1 MDEWC
6 WRSVVRSYHLL
17 KEPATYRE
25 LGTDYFDRYSTE
37 RLKRRSLAQ
46 FQRPAIGSLCPSPH
60 RCLAIIFQ
68 DADNS
73 IDDCWRNPD
82 SRENG
87 GDPVRLKDLAAKVH
101 RARVSDRPSGHGP
114 LSPC

>member
-46 FQRPAIGSLCPSPH
+46 LQRPCYRVTLPFSPPLLSDHFSGRGQLH
-60 RCLAIIFQ
+60 R
-68 DADNS
+68 
-73 IDDCWRNPD
+73 
-82 SRENG
+82 
-87 GDPVRLKDLAAKVH
+87 
-101 RARVSDRPSGHGP
+101 
-114 LSPC
+114 